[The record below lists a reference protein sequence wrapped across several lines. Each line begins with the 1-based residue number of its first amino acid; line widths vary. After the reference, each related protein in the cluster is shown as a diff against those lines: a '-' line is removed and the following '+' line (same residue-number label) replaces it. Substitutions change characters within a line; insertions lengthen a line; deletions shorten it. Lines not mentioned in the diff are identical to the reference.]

1 MNWLENKIKSN
12 SNVKG
17 IDNIDLKRKRERN
30 IRSNE
35 NWKID
40 LDDGIIS
47 QEEVPLV
54 ALYNGF

>member
-12 SNVKG
+12 RNVKG

-35 NWKID
+35 NSKID

>member
-35 NWKID
+35 NSKID
-40 LDDGIIS
+40 LNDGIIS

>member
-35 NWKID
+35 NSKIG

>member
-30 IRSNE
+30 VRSNE
-35 NWKID
+35 NSKID

>member
-30 IRSNE
+30 VSSNE
-35 NWKID
+35 NSKID

>member
-35 NWKID
+35 NSKID

>member
-12 SNVKG
+12 NNVKG

-35 NWKID
+35 NSKID

>member
-1 MNWLENKIKSN
+1 M
-12 SNVKG
+12 KG

-35 NWKID
+35 NSKID